1 LTYPHY
7 VMVVDKA
14 TRHVRLLIKYS
25 ENRTLSNENK
35 YIRSSIS
42 TWYEYKLTY
51 KNLQPPNHCHNNNN
65 NNNNT

>member
-1 LTYPHY
+1 
-7 VMVVDKA
+7 MVVDKA
-14 TRHVRLLIKYS
+14 TRHVRLLIKSS

-51 KNLQPPNHCHNNNN
+51 KNLQPPTTVITTTTTAHRQW
-65 NNNNT
+65 TRVK